1 MSDLE
6 ATNETL
12 GELVAFKILNK
23 HKIKKLGMQEK
34 VKREIKAMKKLHHPN
49 IICLY
54 QVLDTSS
61 DIFLALELATGGEL
75 YDRITSHGKVSPR
88 EITQTDT
95 CTAFSQSVDLILC
108 IHFS

>member
-1 MSDLE
+1 MSDIE

-34 VKREIKAMKKLHHPN
+34 VKREIKAMKKLHHPH

-54 QVLDTSS
+54 
-61 DIFLALELATGGEL
+61 
-75 YDRITSHGKVSPR
+75 
-88 EITQTDT
+88 
-95 CTAFSQSVDLILC
+95 
-108 IHFS
+108 